1 VEVTA
6 NPKQSY
12 GINWAGTVGSSS
24 TPQTF
29 RYGGTT
35 TASYKVEDGVP
46 ELDKLPEVI
55 TDKQNGIFKP
65 QELLREG
72 NKLSGLLN
80 AVAGQFAILSVPQ
93 MSATLRLLNE
103 DSDAEFLANPRVVT
117 ASNQKAEIKITR
129 NQPVPNLNFNE
140 QTAQAVFSG
149 FEDKEFGNTLVVT
162 PTVNKDNFV
171 SMLVKPDISNK
182 VGDATFVF
190 SGAVVTSPIIDKRTL
205 ESNVLIKSGD
215 TLAIGGLLQDE
226 STKGRTKVPV
236 LGDIP
241 ILGYLFQERL
251 NTRTKR
257 NLLIF
262 VTPTIIKTGYG
273 TGLEPQITGLDYSG
287 EEVADP
293 NGWRN
298 NARGAIRLVP
308 TSDRQLAA
316 DYPPTSRSTTK
327 TTTYKVSTKA
337 YK

>member
-1 VEVTA
+1 
-6 NPKQSY
+6 
-12 GINWAGTVGSSS
+12 
-24 TPQTF
+24 
-29 RYGGTT
+29 
-35 TASYKVEDGVP
+35 
-46 ELDKLPEVI
+46 
-55 TDKQNGIFKP
+55 
-65 QELLREG
+65 
-72 NKLSGLLN
+72 
-80 AVAGQFAILSVPQ
+80 

-226 STKGRTKVPV
+226 STKGRTKVPG

-262 VTPTIIKTGYG
+262 VTPTIIKTGLRDG
-273 TGLEPQITGLDYSG
+273 S
-287 EEVADP
+287 
-293 NGWRN
+293 
-298 NARGAIRLVP
+298 
-308 TSDRQLAA
+308 
-316 DYPPTSRSTTK
+316 
-327 TTTYKVSTKA
+327 
-337 YK
+337 